1 MKETELLIALAG
13 NPNCG
18 KSTLFNELTGSR
30 QHVSNYP
37 GVTVEKKEG
46 VTEFNGLKLR
56 IVDLPGIYSLTAY
69 SLEEIVARN
78 FLVDERPHCVINIVD
93 ALNLERHLYLTVQ
106 LLELGMPLVLALNMM
121 DLAEKH
127 GIQIDV
133 EKLSQRLGVPV
144 VPMVARTG
152 KGKEELLKTVTS
164 FCNAPSKG
172 CLSGEL
178 LSYGPDIDPVLDT
191 MEEIIS
197 ANGFLKNLYPPRWVA
212 LKYLEEDEQV
222 IQKGDEQNRALSEEL
237 KKISRNLTDHLMKTL
252 DTYPEAIIAD
262 HRYGYISALL
272 KKDVVQYPPSTN
284 IRELTD
290 KIDRVVT
297 NRFVGPILMIAVL
310 YAAYN
315 ITFTYSEKPVT
326 WLESCFDMLASF
338 LSRHLPSGPLQSLI
352 VDGVVGGVGA
362 VLGFV
367 PIIILMF
374 LCIAFLEDTGYLA
387 RVAYMLDRIFRTFGL
402 HGNSVMAFIVGGG
415 IAGGCAVP
423 GVMATRTLRS
433 SKERMAT
440 ILTTPFMNC
449 GAKLP
454 VYAVIIAAFFPG
466 HHSQIMVLLTI
477 LAWFFALIMAWVLRS
492 TLLKGPP
499 TPFLLELPTYRLPT
513 FKGLI
518 IHTWERTWQYIKKAG
533 TIILAISVLMWTLM
547 TLPGLP
553 EDQKATLAKKQEVI
567 LQGLPEE
574 LKTKVKAGN
583 LEKEKIPEEFKSTV
597 DKLMQLKQEER
608 WAIFYNSF
616 ASRLGRSLASITGL
630 CGFDWRTNV
639 ALLGG
644 FAAKEV
650 IISTMGTAYSITDS
664 ENGGG
669 LSGRLRNDLSWNTA
683 KAWAFLLFVML
694 YSPCLA
700 TVACIAKE
708 TGSIKWAV
716 FSVFFNTLVA
726 FIVATVV
733 YQGSL
738 LFVSH

>member
-1 MKETELLIALAG
+1 MKNREFLIALAG

-46 VTEFNGLKLR
+46 ITEYDGIRLR

-78 FLVDERPHCVINIVD
+78 FLVDEKPHCVVNIVD
-93 ALNLERHLYLTVQ
+93 AVNLERHLYLTVQ
-106 LLELGMPLVLALNMM
+106 LLELGMPVVLALNMM

-133 EKLSQRLGVPV
+133 DKLSQRLGIPV

-152 KGKEELLKTVTS
+152 RGKEDLLKTITH
-164 FCNAPSKG
+164 FCNTQSG
-172 CLSGEL
+172 RCLSGDL
-178 LSYGPDIDPVLDT
+178 LSYGPDIDPTLDK
-191 MEEIIS
+191 MEKIIMEK
-197 ANGFLKNLYPPRWVA
+197 GFLTGLYPPRWVA
-212 LKYLEEDEQV
+212 LKYLEEDEQ
-222 IQKGDEQNRALSEEL
+222 IIKKGDLYDKTVSEEL
-237 KKISRNLTDHLMKTL
+237 KKIAGDLTDHLMKTL

-272 KKDVVQYPPSTN
+272 KKDVVRYPVSTDV
-284 IRELTD
+284 RELTD

-297 NRFVGPILMIAVL
+297 NRFFGPLIMIGVL
-310 YAAYN
+310 YATYT
-315 ITFTYSEKPVT
+315 ITFTYSEKPVI
-326 WLESCFDMLASF
+326 WLEAAFELFAAF
-338 LSRHLPSGPLQSLI
+338 LEKHLPPGPLQSLI

-362 VLGFV
+362 VLGFI
-367 PIIILMF
+367 PIILLMF

-433 SKERMAT
+433 SRERMAT

-466 HHSQIMVLLTI
+466 HHAQVMLFLTL
-477 LAWFFALIMAWVLRS
+477 LAWLIALVMAWVLRS
-492 TLLKGPP
+492 TILKGPP

-513 FKGLI
+513 FKGLM
-518 IHTWERTWQYIKKAG
+518 IHTWERTWQYIRKAG
-533 TIILAISVLMWTLM
+533 TIILAISILLWALM
-547 TLPGLP
+547 TFPGLP
-553 EDQKATLAKKQEVI
+553 DEEKAAINERRATL
-567 LQGLPEE
+567 LQKLPEDLRTE
-574 LKTKVKAGN
+574 LNRGN
-583 LEKEKIPEEFKSTV
+583 LERKNVPEEYKSTV
-597 DKLMQLKQEER
+597 DELIELKEEENR
-608 WAIFYNSF
+608 AIFYNSF
-616 ASRLGRSLASITGL
+616 ASRIGRSLTSITKL
-630 CGFDWRTNV
+630 CGFDWKTNI

-650 IISTMGTAYSITDS
+650 IVSTMGTAYSITDS

-669 LSGRLRNDLSWNTA
+669 LSTRLRNDPSWTMV

-708 TGSIKWAV
+708 TGSIKWAI
-716 FSVFFNTLVA
+716 FSVLFNTAVA
-726 FIVATVV
+726 FIVATLI
-733 YQGSL
+733 YQGGC
-738 LFVSH
+738 LFLAH